1 MAQQQGGRRPDPKRN
16 QKRAAGGQRRSA
28 QSTSA
33 RGTGYVPQQGYQNPG
48 YSGRQTPNAGYSN
61 PGYSGQQ
68 IPNAG
73 YPNPGYGNQQIPNP
87 GYAAQTDPNGAAKSR
102 AAAQKKAR
110 ARRKQ
115 ELLRRRKRQRRTW
128 MGLGLL
134 LVIAVLFVAI
144 KTFNGT
150 LGEPTDDGLDILDSE
165 ELDDEAE
172 EALYDGP
179 PVAKIAFVGDI
190 STSADQVAAVTK
202 ADGTYD
208 FSVPFADLTAYF
220 STDQVAYAVGNFE
233 TTLVDDLSYGGEP
246 YYNSPVQ
253 LAGALRTL
261 GLRLVSTANTYAL
274 NNGIEGL
281 TSTKNYLTEA
291 RLRSVGTYLSQQ
303 ERDEN
308 GGAYIRTIHKIKFA
322 FLAYTKGTDSVTMPE
337 GCEYALNTLYSDY
350 SDYWSDLNSSQIRA
364 DVQAAKEAGAE
375 VIIALVH
382 WGSEYTRSVS
392 EGQREVTDLL
402 LENGV
407 DVIIGTHSHVVNE
420 MGFQEVELSDGTTK
434 ECFVAYGLG
443 DFYTDPEQEEGQ
455 QSLILNLE
463 FSRGDSGQVTITEA
477 SYVPLYQYITETD
490 GKRQFQVL
498 DVYKNL
504 AELKR
509 TEELTSVQAQLFNSL
524 LETIESLHNYAG
536 EELDAGP
543 ADADRRIVEKAL
555 EEGPISDSTI
565 RDLQEAEQ
573 EAAEESARA
582 SAEAAGEEY
591 EEPASSAEEPG
602 T

>member
-1 MAQQQGGRRPDPKRN
+1 M
-16 QKRAAGGQRRSA
+16 
-28 QSTSA
+28 
-33 RGTGYVPQQGYQNPG
+33 
-48 YSGRQTPNAGYSN
+48 
-61 PGYSGQQ
+61 
-68 IPNAG
+68 
-73 YPNPGYGNQQIPNP
+73 
-87 GYAAQTDPNGAAKSR
+87 
-102 AAAQKKAR
+102 
-110 ARRKQ
+110 
-115 ELLRRRKRQRRTW
+115 
-128 MGLGLL
+128 
-134 LVIAVLFVAI
+134 
-144 KTFNGT
+144 
-150 LGEPTDDGLDILDSE
+150 
-165 ELDDEAE
+165 
-172 EALYDGP
+172 
-179 PVAKIAFVGDI
+179 
-190 STSADQVAAVTK
+190 
-202 ADGTYD
+202 
-208 FSVPFADLTAYF
+208 
-220 STDQVAYAVGNFE
+220 
-233 TTLVDDLSYGGEP
+233 
-246 YYNSPVQ
+246 
-253 LAGALRTL
+253 
-261 GLRLVSTANTYAL
+261 
-274 NNGIEGL
+274 
-281 TSTKNYLTEA
+281 
-291 RLRSVGTYLSQQ
+291 
-303 ERDEN
+303 
-308 GGAYIRTIHKIKFA
+308 
-322 FLAYTKGTDSVTMPE
+322 
-337 GCEYALNTLYSDY
+337 
-350 SDYWSDLNSSQIRA
+350 
-364 DVQAAKEAGAE
+364 
-375 VIIALVH
+375 
-382 WGSEYTRSVS
+382 S

-443 DFYTDPEQEEGQ
+443 DFYTDPKQEEGQ

-524 LETIESLHNYAG
+524 LETIDSLHSSAG